1 MGEEPRSRGIEA
13 EDKAWKLI
21 RALGYEICEQP
32 NEKYDIDCI
41 AKFNSELPLHKSLK
55 KPRFSP
61 SGLTAFEVTSQT
73 ITQKKIS
80 AFKEKLVKYN
90 ADNTSSEIS
99 GGVILTDKSIS
110 NSMYDKM
117 KKQDIFGWGSSRVVF
132 YWQKI
137 RIFGS
142 WSAYGNVTEIE
153 VDDDISY
160 LRCFSPTSDYLFR
173 FAIFFDDH
181 AHVLSPAKTKAIMEK
196 IREKSI
202 SPLIEQGLS
211 PINVWFEYHALGGIK
226 DLTKDLL
233 SFVDKWRKDEIVV
246 FMPPQDEAFKGYR
259 TFPALLL

>member
-21 RALGYEICEQP
+21 RALGYEIYEQP
-32 NEKYDIDCI
+32 NEEYDIDCI
-41 AKFNSELPLHKSLK
+41 AKFNTELPPYRSVKR
-55 KPRFSP
+55 PRYSP
-61 SGLTAFEVTSQT
+61 SGLTAFEVTSQR
-73 ITQKKIS
+73 ITQKKFTT
-80 AFKEKLVKYN
+80 FKEKLVEYN
-90 ADNTSSEIS
+90 AHNAGSEI

-110 NSMYDKM
+110 NSMYSKM
-117 KKQDIFGWGSSRVVF
+117 RVQEIFGWGPSRVVF
-132 YWQKI
+132 YWQKV

-142 WSAYGNVTEIE
+142 WSAYGTVTEIE
-153 VDDDISY
+153 VDNDISC
-160 LRCFSPTSDYLFR
+160 LRCFSPSSDYLFR

-211 PINVWFEYHALGGIK
+211 PINVWFEYHALCDIK

-246 FMPPQDEAFKGYR
+246 FIPPKDEAFKGYR